1 MSLHQLIYVST
12 AAQPFSDDELRA
24 LLAQARPRNQATGLT
39 GLLLYSEGLFLQLL
53 EGAEATVR
61 ELYYGPI
68 ARDLR
73 HRRLHVLADGPLA
86 ARTFPD
92 WHMGF
97 LHTSPASEVAL
108 DGYLNPAEA
117 SFLANHA
124 PAASPVLLN
133 LLHQFVHSQARARRQ
148 QPRLPNQ

>member
-1 MSLHQLIYVST
+1 M
-12 AAQPFSDDELRA
+12 
-24 LLAQARPRNQATGLT
+24 
-39 GLLLYSEGLFLQLL
+39 QLL

-73 HRRLHVLADGPLA
+73 YRHLHMLADGPLT
-86 ARTFPD
+86 ARTFTG

-97 LHTSPASEVAL
+97 LHTSPASEVAI
-108 DGYLNPAEA
+108 DGYLNPAGA
-117 SFLANHA
+117 GFLASHA

-133 LLHQFVHSQARARRQ
+133 LLHQFVHTRSGPAAINPSGRATNKARSVRRCKSRGA
-148 QPRLPNQ
+148 PTLPG